1 MADKASIGIRQEQAL
16 NRLNAAASRLAER
29 LGVDAPVIP
38 MRGNDREMLRAQQL
52 EAFAA
57 WAEAIDQQ
65 MPEPDVVDEPLVENV
80 DPGSLSPLEEVD
92 EPMGA
97 YDDMSKA
104 ELVIEMH
111 ERGLNVDAVVG
122 TGANGNVLKDDLIA
136 ALEADD
142 AGKGQADG

>member
-1 MADKASIGIRQEQAL
+1 MADKASIGIRQEQAYK
-16 NRLNAAASRLAER
+16 RLASAAASVSNKI
-29 LGVDAPVIP
+29 GVDAPVIP
-38 MRGNDREMLRAQQL
+38 ARSPYPELLMAMLL
-52 EAFAA
+52 EAFAN
-57 WAEAIDQQ
+57 WAEVLDEHLSSPA
-65 MPEPDVVDEPLVENV
+65 EPIANNA
-80 DPGSLSPLEEVD
+80 S
-92 EPMGA
+92 A
-97 YDDMSKA
+97 YADMSKA